1 MPSTNESDRT
11 SLLEIGGAAIG
22 LAGGIL
28 LIVTSIRDYLL
39 YLDSY
44 DLSMVGTTGSLSG
57 VIVLLLIGAV
67 LIVIGL
73 QLTISLALTGT
84 T

>member
-1 MPSTNESDRT
+1 MPSADDSERI
-11 SLLEIGGAAIG
+11 SLLELGGAAIG

-28 LIVTSIRDYLL
+28 LLVTSIRDYLL

-44 DLSMVGTTGSLSG
+44 DLGMVGTTGSLSG

-67 LIVIGL
+67 LIVVSL
-73 QLTISLALTGT
+73 QLTISLALTGET
-84 T
+84 

>member
-1 MPSTNESDRT
+1 MPSTNDSDRI
-11 SLLEIGGAAIG
+11 SLLEIGGATIG

-44 DLSMVGTTGSLSG
+44 DLGMVGTTGSLSG
-57 VIVLLLIGAV
+57 VIFLLLIGAV
-67 LIVIGL
+67 LIVISL
-73 QLTISLALTGT
+73 QLTISLSLTGNT
-84 T
+84 